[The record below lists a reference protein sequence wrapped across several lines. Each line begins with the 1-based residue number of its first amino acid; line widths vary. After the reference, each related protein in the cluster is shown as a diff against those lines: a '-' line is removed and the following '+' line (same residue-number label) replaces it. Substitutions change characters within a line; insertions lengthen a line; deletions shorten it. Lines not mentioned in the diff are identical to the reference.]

1 MAVGPFQGTA
11 PSRRVTAQDTQGLK
25 QVFATIESSSCPSA
39 YNFHMH
45 TTCSDG
51 RLEPIQVI
59 QQAITLD
66 LKGLAITDH
75 HTIEG
80 YFQASAW
87 MEDWRWRNPTSV
99 NTRGLLSEYPQ
110 NVLPNLWI
118 GVEIN
123 ALLLDVEVHILGY
136 SFNPDH
142 PNIQRYLQGSAAQR
156 HQRRANHVIAAI
168 QAAGGIAILAHPARY
183 RRPARELIPEAVR
196 LGIDGVETYYAYD
209 NPSVWRPSPR
219 QTQAVKRLAD
229 RYELLNT
236 CGTDTHGLTLKK
248 RL

>member
-1 MAVGPFQGTA
+1 MAVSPVQGTA
-11 PSRRVTAQDTQGLK
+11 PFKRVAAQDTQALK
-25 QVFATIESSSCPSA
+25 QVFANLESNSCPGA

-51 RLEPIQVI
+51 RLGPDQVI
-59 QQAITLD
+59 QQAIALE
-66 LKGLAITDH
+66 LRGLAITDH

-80 YFQASAW
+80 FFQASAW

-99 NTRGLLSEYPQ
+99 SKGALSSEYPQ
-110 NVLPNLWI
+110 NALPHLWI

-123 ALLLDVEVHILGY
+123 ALLLDIEVHILGY
-136 SFNPDH
+136 SFSPNHPDL
-142 PNIQRYLQGSAAQR
+142 QRYLQGSAAQR
-156 HQRRANHVIAAI
+156 YERQAEQVIAAI
-168 QAAGGIAILAHPARY
+168 QTAGGIAILAHPARY
-183 RRPARELIPEAVR
+183 RRPAPELISEAVR

-209 NPSVWRPSPR
+209 NPAVWRPSPN
-219 QTQAVKRLAD
+219 QTEAIKQLAD
-229 RYELLNT
+229 HYELLST